1 MPDRAPGDD
10 DSRLILYDDGWEAGR
25 YPHEMTDA
33 GRREVRR
40 RKYLSLGVGEL
51 AAAAVFAAVLPRL
64 VGPEDRWAV
73 WFALIPLLVVL
84 LQAGG
89 YWLLARAWV
98 ARRPMPASLAT
109 VYRAF
114 RWADAMLLT
123 GGLVGVLLWL
133 PRMDDRW
140 SSSARSG
147 CSASSSTS
155 TTSSYGSRTPSADGY
170 AVCASG
176 VLPSWSRT
184 CGPRGTATRVPVP
197 RHPTP
202 SGSGPGQTERSGR
215 RRRSAER
222 GEGPALVE
230 LGPGDARQ
238 VQDVGG
244 QVGEV
249 TVANRLPAAVAGALG
264 AWAAVAGAEGVQ
276 VAAGGDRRD
285 PTP

>member
-1 MPDRAPGDD
+1 
-10 DSRLILYDDGWEAGR
+10 
-25 YPHEMTDA
+25 MTDA

-133 PRMDDRW
+133 PTDGRSLVLVGAIWVFGLVEYVNYFVVRLAYPVGRW
-140 SSSARSG
+140 LRSVRRWRAPQLVQDLRAARHSHPGPDAASPDAERERARS
-147 CSASSSTS
+147 
-155 TTSSYGSRTPSADGY
+155 DG
-170 AVCASG
+170 AQRSQEEISG
-176 VLPSWSRT
+176 T
-184 CGPRGTATRVPVP
+184 G
-197 RHPTP
+197 
-202 SGSGPGQTERSGR
+202 
-215 RRRSAER
+215 
-222 GEGPALVE
+222 
-230 LGPGDARQ
+230 
-238 VQDVGG
+238 
-244 QVGEV
+244 
-249 TVANRLPAAVAGALG
+249 
-264 AWAAVAGAEGVQ
+264 
-276 VAAGGDRRD
+276 
-285 PTP
+285 